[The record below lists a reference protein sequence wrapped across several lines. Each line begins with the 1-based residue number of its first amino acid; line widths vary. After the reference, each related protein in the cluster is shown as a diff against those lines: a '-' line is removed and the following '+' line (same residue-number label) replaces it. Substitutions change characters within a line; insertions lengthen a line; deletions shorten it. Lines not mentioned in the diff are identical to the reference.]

1 MADLDS
7 SPKGDILLVDDSPTN
22 LRLLMTLLEARG
34 YEVRGVL
41 SGRMALMAAQAAPP
55 DLILLDITMPQMDG
69 YQVCRHLREDPRTQE
84 IPVIFVSGLNE
95 ALDKVQ
101 AFQVGGVDYITK
113 PFQFEEVLARIEH
126 QLIILRLRRQL
137 MEQNQRMQREIEERK
152 RVEAAV
158 QKANQELERLAYL
171 DGLTQVSNRR
181 RFDSYLQQEWER
193 SKQDQT
199 PLSLILIDVD
209 YFKRYNDTYG
219 HQAGDD
225 CLIQIAQTVQGA
237 VEGSR
242 DLVAR
247 YGGEEF
253 AVILPQGSQ
262 ERAYQVA
269 RQIQS
274 LVQELGL
281 PHRQSKVSPIVTLSL
296 GIATLLPR
304 STFSADELIAEADA
318 AIYEAKARGRNRIVE
333 GWALAA
339 ISD

>member
-1 MADLDS
+1 MADFDAT
-7 SPKGDILLVDDSPTN
+7 PKGDILLVDDSPTN

-69 YQVCRHLREDPRTQE
+69 YQVCRQLREDPRTQE
-84 IPVIFVSGLNE
+84 VPVIFVSGLNE
-95 ALDKVQ
+95 AFDKVQ

-126 QLIILRLRRQL
+126 QLTILRLQQQL
-137 MEQNQRMQREIEERK
+137 KDQNQRLQGEVEERK
-152 RVEAAV
+152 RVEEAL
-158 QKANQELERLAYL
+158 QKANRELERLAYL

-181 RFDSYLQQEWER
+181 RFDSYLRQEWDRAQQE
-193 SKQDQT
+193 QI

-225 CLIQIAQTVQGA
+225 CLIQIAQTVQLA
-237 VEGSR
+237 AEGPR

-253 AVILPQGSQ
+253 AVILPEGSQ

-269 RQIQS
+269 RQIQA
-274 LVQELGL
+274 LVQDLAI
-281 PHRQSKVSPIVTLSL
+281 PHQQSKVSSIVTLSL
-296 GIATLLPR
+296 GVATLLPQR
-304 STFSADELIAEADA
+304 QFSVDELVAEADT

-339 ISD
+339 VSD